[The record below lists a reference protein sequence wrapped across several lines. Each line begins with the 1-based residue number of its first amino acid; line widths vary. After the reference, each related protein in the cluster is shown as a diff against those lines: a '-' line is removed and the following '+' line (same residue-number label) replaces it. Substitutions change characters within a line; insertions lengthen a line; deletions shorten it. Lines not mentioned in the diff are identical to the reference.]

1 MGSPD
6 HTSIFKE
13 SNKWITLNYVELKQ
27 TFNNEW
33 IAVLNNAV
41 LDHDMDLKTLV
52 KRLKNQRPKE
62 YNKIAV
68 EYIKTEETDFSTQN
82 DLWPES

>member
-6 HTSIFKE
+6 HITSIFKE

-41 LDHDMDLKTLV
+41 LD
-52 KRLKNQRPKE
+52 LKNQRPKE